1 MPIQVIDTVGKSG
14 LISDTQPQKLADGA
28 WSSGKNVRF
37 DGNTASKVK
46 GSRLVQGSLS
56 TSAYSLFAHTTFDGA
71 QFLCY
76 AGLARVF
83 TVNNNTHYELTRYS
97 NTSTVLPYNTDP
109 TLLWTGGV
117 LGGLLFM
124 NNGVD
129 IPQVQPTPTASC
141 RLMNLPNWPNTV
153 TTRAACI
160 RAFKNYLVALDVT
173 KGVIR
178 YRQMVKWSAA
188 AEPLT
193 VPSTWDESDTTA
205 DAGETSLSE
214 TNGTVIDCMP
224 LRDVNIIYKDDSV
237 HGMQFIGNPFVFRF
251 YQIFSSVGIIAKRC
265 VAAFENYH
273 CFIGNDLDIYVHDG
287 NTIRSIADDRWRE
300 YMRTNVDGSN
310 YERLFVVPNPV
321 TTEIWVF
328 VPTSGAEYPSTVLMW
343 NWRKDTWGER
353 DVTEISGATVGGIES
368 SDYVTQW
375 SQLTDTW
382 ASWGVT
388 WSELESLPPDR
399 KLVLVSPDN
408 TGGLIETEFGS
419 TELGRAMPFEL
430 ERRDMWAFSC
440 KVSDGNRIVDLQ
452 SRKFVRRVRFRT
464 ANQTSTNSITYK
476 VAVEDDLNAAPTWT
490 SSSDMSNGTA
500 EVVVLR
506 RGRFLSLRIESTGDT
521 IFSLQDIEIELDPS
535 GEYM

>member
-1 MPIQVIDTVGKSG
+1 MPIQVIDTVGRSG

-28 WSSGKNVRF
+28 WSSGTNVRF

-56 TSAYSLFAHTTFDGA
+56 TSAYSLFAHTTFDGS

-76 AGLARVF
+76 AGLARVY
-83 TVNNNTHYELTRYS
+83 TVNNNTHYDLTRFS
-97 NTSTVLPYNTDP
+97 NTSTVLPYNADP

-129 IPQVQPTPTASC
+129 VPQVQLTPTASC
-141 RLMNLPNWPNTV
+141 RLSDLPNWPTTV

-160 RAFKNYLVALDVT
+160 RAFKNYLIALDVT

-193 VPSTWDESDTTA
+193 VPSTWDEADTTA

-214 TNGTVIDCMP
+214 TNGTVIDCLP
-224 LRDVNIIYKDDSV
+224 LRDVNIVYKDDSI

-251 YQIFSSVGIIAKRC
+251 YQIFSSVGILAKRC

-273 CFIGNDLDIYVHDG
+273 CFVGNDLDIYVHDG

-300 YMRTNVDGSN
+300 YMRTNIDGSN
-310 YERLFVVPNPV
+310 YERLFVCANPV
-321 TTEIWVF
+321 STEIWIF
-328 VPTSGAEYPSTVLMW
+328 LPTGADEYPSKVLLW

-353 DVTEISGATVGGIES
+353 DVTNISGATVGGIES
-368 SDYVTQW
+368 SDYVVLW
-375 SQLTDTW
+375 STVVDTW
-382 ASWGVT
+382 DTIGST
-388 WSELESLPPDR
+388 WSELDSLPPDR
-399 KLVLVSPDN
+399 KLVLVNPDN

-419 TELGRAMPFEL
+419 QELGADMPFYL
-430 ERRDMWAFSC
+430 ERRDMWAFTC
-440 KVSDGNRIVDLQ
+440 KVMDGGRIVDLQ

-464 ANQTSTNSITYK
+464 ANQTSTNDITYK
-476 VAVEDDLNAAPTWT
+476 VAVQDDLNASLVWT
-490 SSSDMSNGTA
+490 TSTAMSNGTA

-506 RGRFLSLRIESTGDT
+506 RGRFLSVAIESTGDT
-521 IFSLQDIEIELDPS
+521 IFSLQDIEIELDAS